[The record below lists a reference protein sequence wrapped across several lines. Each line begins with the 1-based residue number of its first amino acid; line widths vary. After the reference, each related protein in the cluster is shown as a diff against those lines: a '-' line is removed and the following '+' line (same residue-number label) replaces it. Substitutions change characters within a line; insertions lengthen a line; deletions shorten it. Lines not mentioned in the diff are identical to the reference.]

1 MKLYTNIRA
10 WRWILLGSAALIV
23 TASLLYTNTLVRKV
37 KIEEERKV
45 RIWAE
50 AIERRVGLVN
60 YTDEYFENL
69 KDVERQRVT
78 LWAEAIRQKAM
89 VVNYTN
95 EFFQKISN
103 EERKRVEL
111 WAEANRIVSR
121 ADTAQ
126 ELSFYLQ
133 ILAGNTTIPIV
144 ITDENGN
151 IRTAANVDFDADR
164 VKVLSGALKRQFSGF
179 APIVSDNFGLIN
191 MIYYKESKLY
201 SELRNMLDD
210 LTESFISDV
219 VDNAASVPVVVTD
232 SSRTIVITYGNV
244 DPLMLKPDYLPDL
257 IKRMES
263 ENPPIEIALTGK
275 TKNYIFYQ
283 NSVFYNS
290 LKEILDNHVQ
300 KFLEEVVTNA
310 TAVPVIITD
319 SSQKVVVAHG
329 GGITENDFRT
339 PEKLEKLIRK
349 MESHNPPIAINLP
362 IQGRRLILYEDSFL
376 LTQIRYYPIIQ
387 FIIIGIFIFAIY
399 VLLNLTRRSEQDQ
412 VWAGMAKEAAHQL
425 GTPISSLM
433 AWLELL
439 RLRKTEPDIVTEITK
454 DISRLEAITGRFSK
468 IGSTPELSPE
478 EPFHLI
484 EESINY
490 MKVRTSSKIIYK
502 ISADE
507 AFKRLQIPLNANLFQ
522 WVIENL
528 IRNCIDAI
536 ENEGVITVIC
546 NDTGRYI
553 HIDVEDSGK
562 GIPKSRLKMVFN
574 PGYTTKKRGWGLGL
588 SLSERIIK
596 KYHKGKIFVKSSVID
611 KGTTFRII
619 LRKSN

>member
-1 MKLYTNIRA
+1 VASLWYTNM
-10 WRWILLGSAALIV
+10 
-23 TASLLYTNTLVRKV
+23 LVRKI

-60 YTDEYFENL
+60 YTDDFFERL

-78 LWAEAIRQKAM
+78 LWAEAIRQKANL
-89 VVNYTN
+89 VNYTN
-95 EFFQKISN
+95 DFFQKISN

-121 ADTAQ
+121 ADTSQ

-144 ITDENGN
+144 ITDQYGN
-151 IRTAANVDFDADR
+151 IRTASNVDFDPAR
-164 VKVLSGALKRQFSGF
+164 VKVLSGALKREFSNF

-191 MIYYKESKLY
+191 IIYYKESRLY
-201 SELRNMLDD
+201 SELRTMLDE

-219 VDNAASVPVVVTD
+219 VENAASVPVLITD
-232 SSRTIVITYGNV
+232 TGRRNIITHGNI
-244 DPLMLKPDYLPDL
+244 DTEMLRPENLQEL
-257 IKRMES
+257 IGAMEM

-275 TKNYIFYQ
+275 TRSLIFYQ

-319 SSQKVVVAHG
+319 STRTEVVAYG
-329 GGITENDFRT
+329 GGIEKEDFDT
-339 PEKLEKLIRK
+339 PGELGSVLRNMI
-349 MESHNPPIAINLP
+349 SHNDPIEIILP
-362 IQGRRLILYEDSFL
+362 IQGKRYIHYEDSFL

-387 FIIIGIFIFAIY
+387 FLIIGIFIFAIY

-439 RLRKTEPDIVTEITK
+439 RMKETNEPLTEEMLK
-454 DISRLEAITGRFSK
+454 DVQRLESITERFSK
-468 IGSTPELSPE
+468 IGSQPDLQPTNLYGVI
-478 EPFHLI
+478 L
-484 EESINY
+484 ESVDY
-490 MKVRTSSKIIYK
+490 MKARTSSKVNYIVHV
-502 ISADE
+502 DE
-507 AFKRLQIPLNANLFQ
+507 DIRQLNIPLNANLFQ

-528 IRNCIDAI
+528 LRNAVDAMG
-536 ENEGVITVIC
+536 NEGVITINC
-546 NDTGRYI
+546 ADTGRSI
-553 HIDVEDSGK
+553 TVDVEDTGK
-562 GIPKSRLKMVFN
+562 GIPKSKLRMVFV

-596 KYHKGKIFVKSSVID
+596 KYHRGRIFVKSSVLD
-611 KGTTFRII
+611 KGTVFRII
-619 LRKSN
+619 LRK

>member
-1 MKLYTNIRA
+1 LKRYTNIRS

-23 TASLLYTNTLVRKV
+23 VASLWYTNLLVRKI

-60 YTDEYFENL
+60 YTDDFFERL

-78 LWAEAIRQKAM
+78 LWAEAIRQKANL
-89 VVNYTN
+89 VNYTN

-103 EERKRVEL
+103 EERKRVGL

-144 ITDENGN
+144 ITDQFGN
-151 IRTAANVDFDADR
+151 IRTAANVDFDPAR
-164 VKVLSGALKRQFSGF
+164 IKVLSGALKKEFSNY

-191 MIYYKESKLY
+191 VIYYKESRLY
-201 SELRNMLDD
+201 SELRTMLDE
-210 LTESFISDV
+210 LTESFIADV
-219 VDNAASVPVVVTD
+219 VENAASVPVLITD
-232 SSRTIVITYGNV
+232 TARKSVITHGNI
-244 DPLMLKPDYLPDL
+244 DPELLLPDNLPAL
-257 IKRMES
+257 ISRMEQ
-263 ENPPIEIALTGK
+263 ENPPIEIDLTGK
-275 TKNYIFYQ
+275 SRSLIFYE
-283 NSVFYNS
+283 NSMFYNS

-319 SSQKVVVAHG
+319 STRTEVVAFG
-329 GGITENDFRT
+329 GGIEREEFNT
-339 PEKLEKLIRK
+339 PKKLAKVLKNMI
-349 MESHNPPIAINLP
+349 SHNDPIEIHLP
-362 IQGRRLILYEDSFL
+362 IQGTRYIHYEDSFL

-387 FIIIGIFIFAIY
+387 FLIIGIFIFAIY

-439 RLRKTEPDIVTEITK
+439 RMKETNEPLTEEMQK
-454 DISRLEAITGRFSK
+454 DVQRLEAITERFSK
-468 IGSTPELSPE
+468 IGSQPDLQPVVL
-478 EPFHLI
+478 FDVI
-484 EESINY
+484 RESVEY
-490 MKVRTSSKIIYK
+490 MKARTSSKVTYQIH
-502 ISADE
+502 ADE
-507 AFKRLQIPLNANLFQ
+507 QIRLLHIPLNANLFQ

-528 IRNCIDAI
+528 LRNAVDAT
-536 ENEGVITVIC
+536 ENEGVITINCTDAGKNIHVDIE
-546 NDTGRYI
+546 DT
-553 HIDVEDSGK
+553 GK
-562 GIPKSRLKMVFN
+562 GIPKSKLKMVFV

-596 KYHKGKIFVKSSVID
+596 KYHRGRIFVKSSVLE
-611 KGTTFRII
+611 KGTVFRIC
-619 LRKSN
+619 LKK

>member
-1 MKLYTNIRA
+1 MKLYANIRS
-10 WRWILLGSAALIV
+10 WRWILLGSAAVIV
-23 TASLLYTNTLVRKV
+23 LASMWYTNMLVRKI

-60 YTDEYFENL
+60 YTDDFFERL

-78 LWAEAIRQKAM
+78 LWAEAIRQKANL
-89 VVNYTN
+89 VNYTN

-144 ITDENGN
+144 ITDQFGN
-151 IRTAANVDFDADR
+151 IRTAANVDFDPAK
-164 VKVLSGALKRQFSGF
+164 VKVLSGALKREFSHF

-201 SELRNMLDD
+201 SELRDMLDD
-210 LTESFISDV
+210 LTESFIADV
-219 VDNAASVPVVVTD
+219 VVNAASVPVLITD
-232 SSRTIVITYGNV
+232 STRKTVITFGNI
-244 DPLMLKPDYLPDL
+244 DSAMLTASNLPVML
-257 IKRMES
+257 AAMERD
-263 ENPPIEIALTGK
+263 NPPIEIALAGK
-275 TKNYIFYQ
+275 TKNLIFYE

-300 KFLEEVVTNA
+300 KFLEEIVTNV

-319 SSQKVVVAHG
+319 SARTEIVAYG
-329 GGITENDFRT
+329 GGLEARDFQD
-339 PEKLEKLIRK
+339 PEKLDRILRSMIA
-349 MESHNPPIAINLP
+349 HNTPIEVNLP
-362 IQGRRLILYEDSFL
+362 VQGKRYIHYEDSFL

-387 FIIIGIFIFAIY
+387 FLIIGIFIFAIY

-439 RLRKTEPDIVTEITK
+439 KMKETNQPITEEIIK
-454 DISRLEAITGRFSK
+454 DVKRLESITERFSK
-468 IGSTPELSPE
+468 IGSMPTLNRVNLYEVIL
-478 EPFHLI
+478 
-484 EESINY
+484 ESVDY
-490 MKVRTSSKIIYK
+490 MKVRTSNRINYQFT
-502 ISADE
+502 ADE
-507 AFKRLQIPLNANLFQ
+507 SMKSLLIPINRNLFQ

-528 IRNCIDAI
+528 LRNAVDAMGNDGSI
-536 ENEGVITVIC
+536 TISYFDQGKNVIV
-546 NDTGRYI
+546 
-553 HIDVEDSGK
+553 DVEDTGK
-562 GIPKSRLKMVFN
+562 GIAKSRLKMVFT

-588 SLSERIIK
+588 SLSERIIR
-596 KYHKGKIFVKSSVID
+596 KYHNGKIYVKSSVID

-619 LRKSN
+619 LRK

>member
-1 MKLYTNIRA
+1 MKLYTNIRS
-10 WRWILLGSAALIV
+10 WRWILLGTAVLIV
-23 TASLLYTNTLVRKV
+23 LASLGYTNMLVRKV

-60 YTDEYFENL
+60 YTDDFFERL
-69 KDVERQRVT
+69 KDVERERVT
-78 LWAEAIRQKAM
+78 LWAEAIRQKAIL
-89 VVNYTN
+89 VNYTN
-95 EFFQKISN
+95 DFFQKISN

-111 WAEANRIVSR
+111 WAEANKIVSK

-144 ITDENGN
+144 ITDQYNN
-151 IRTAANVDFDADR
+151 IRTAANVDFDPAK
-164 VKVLSGALKRQFSGF
+164 VKQLSGALKREFSHF

-191 MIYYKESKLY
+191 VIYYKESRLY
-201 SELRNMLDD
+201 SELRGMLDE
-210 LTESFISDV
+210 LTESFIADV
-219 VDNAASVPVVVTD
+219 VSNAASVPVVITD
-232 SSRTIVITYGNV
+232 STRTQVITYGNI
-244 DPLMLKPDYLPDL
+244 DPVLLTPAYLPEL
-257 IKRMES
+257 IERMARD
-263 ENPPIEIALTGK
+263 NPPIEISLTGK
-275 TKNYIFYQ
+275 TRNLIFYE

-319 SSQKVVVAHG
+319 STRTKVVAYG
-329 GGITENDFRT
+329 GGVMANSFDT
-339 PEKLEKLIRK
+339 PSKLNRMIRK
-349 MESHNPPIAINLP
+349 MISHNPPIAIHLP
-362 IQGRRLILYEDSFL
+362 VQGKRYIHYEDSYL
-376 LTQIRYYPIIQ
+376 LTQMRYYPIIQ
-387 FIIIGIFIFAIY
+387 FLIIGIFIFAIY

-439 RLRKTEPDIVTEITK
+439 KMQEASQSITGEIMK
-454 DISRLEAITGRFSK
+454 DVSRLEAITERFSK
-468 IGSTPELSPE
+468 IGSTPTLKPELLFRVIS
-478 EPFHLI
+478 
-484 EESINY
+484 ESVDY
-490 MKVRTSSKIIYK
+490 MRARTSSRIRYQII
-502 ISADE
+502 ADE
-507 AFKRLQIPLNANLFQ
+507 EMQQLILPLNLNLFQ

-528 IRNCIDAI
+528 LRNAVDAMGT
-536 ENEGVITVIC
+536 EGVITIAC
-546 NDTGRYI
+546 SDLGKTI
-553 HIDVEDSGK
+553 AIDVEDTGK
-562 GIPKSRLKMVFN
+562 GIPKSKMRVIFS

-596 KYHKGKIFVKSSVID
+596 NYHRGKIFVKASTLD
-611 KGTTFRII
+611 KGSVFRVI
-619 LRKSN
+619 LRK